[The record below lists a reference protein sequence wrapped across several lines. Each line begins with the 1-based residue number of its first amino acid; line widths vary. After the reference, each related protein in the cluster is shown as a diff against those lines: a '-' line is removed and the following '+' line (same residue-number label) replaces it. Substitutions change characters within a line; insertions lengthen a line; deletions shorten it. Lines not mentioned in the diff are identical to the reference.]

1 MIKHNYLI
9 ENKSRH
15 YLMSVLTRILL
26 TLIVSLLLTNVQASS
41 KKVQVYEKSQQ
52 YWDVAR
58 GESLSLVCLKLQ
70 KNNKAVFRNCQQ
82 KLFQENPD
90 AFINKDPNQLIS
102 GKRLWLPGSYRPAS
116 SQDSKKYHIKNFSW
130 GSVKTPK

>member
-1 MIKHNYLI
+1 MIKHKYLI

-15 YLMSVLTRILL
+15 YPMRVLMRILL
-26 TLIVSLLLTNVQASS
+26 TLIVSLLLTNAQASS
-41 KKVQVYEKSQQ
+41 KRVQVYEKSQQ

-58 GESLSLVCLKLQ
+58 GDSLSLICLKLQ